1 MKSRAGGSIDIN
13 PKESGPKW
21 PPRITLLLD
30 DNARVL
36 SVNRDQAGTSF
47 ASISATGQLCLHRQ
61 LHPNCS
67 GECRFNA
74 MWRMAWASL
83 TDRESVEWELKDA
96 QIGRLLRLNLSTT
109 PAPEGIRKD
118 RRIHNKLLTITD
130 ITKYR
135 REYETLLEKQ
145 KALIKLMLEKARADS
160 ADAGADP
167 YDESGDTGN
176 RLMAGFFKQDTSFGR
191 QLILAQ
197 ENERKRVASE
207 LHDGIS
213 QSIGFVK
220 YKIEDGAARLTKEN
234 PHLDLNLFDA
244 AIDEL
249 KHIVNEIRRISSNLA
264 PSMLEDFGLNVAL
277 EWLCREFKNHNRELQ
292 VLCNACVDESATP
305 AALKLA
311 IYRIVQES
319 LNNVAKHASASR
331 VNVSLGMTDEGIG
344 LTIADNGIGFEN
356 KEDAQKS
363 SRPSGLGLRSMRE
376 RVEVTGGEFNFE
388 SEPGQGF
395 VIYAKWNAADLHP
408 IR

>member
-1 MKSRAGGSIDIN
+1 MDIN
-13 PKESGPKW
+13 LFESSPKW

-30 DNARVL
+30 DNAHVL
-36 SVNRDQAGTSF
+36 SVNRGQAGTSF
-47 ASISATGQLCLHRQ
+47 ASISATDQLCLHRQ
-61 LHPNCS
+61 LHPNCA

-74 MWRMAWASL
+74 MWTKAWASL
-83 TDRESVEWELKDA
+83 TDRESVEWELNDA
-96 QIGRLLRLNLSTT
+96 QIGRLLRLNLSTS
-109 PAPEGIRKD
+109 PAPEGIKND

-135 REYETLLEKQ
+135 REYETLLKKQ

-160 ADAGADP
+160 ADAGDKP
-167 YDESGDTGN
+167 YDETGDTGN
-176 RLMAGFFKQDTSFGR
+176 RLMAGFFQQDTSFGR

-220 YKIEDGAARLTKEN
+220 YKIEAGAARLAEQN
-234 PHLDLNLFDA
+234 PDLDLGMFDA

-264 PSMLEDFGLNVAL
+264 PSMLEAFGLNVAL
-277 EWLCREFKNHNRELQ
+277 EWLCREFKKHNGQLQ
-292 VLCNACVDESATP
+292 VICDACVDESATP

-331 VNVSLGMTDEGIG
+331 VNVSLVMTDEGIG
-344 LTIADNGIGFEN
+344 LTVADNGIGFEN
-356 KEDAQKS
+356 KKDSQDS

-376 RVEVTGGEFNFE
+376 RVEVTGGKFEFV

-395 VIYAKWNAADLHP
+395 VIRAKWNAADLHL